1 MGLED
6 EILATSAAWD
16 DALVRNDASAVAAF
30 MADDWVFV
38 GPSGVTPKADI
49 IGWIASGRL
58 AHHTMKT
65 VGPARVALYG
75 NTAIVTARKTSTGAW
90 EGAEYAADEWISE
103 VYVQKDGRW
112 MCVLSHKATAEG

>member
-1 MGLED
+1 
-6 EILATSAAWD
+6 
-16 DALVRNDASAVAAF
+16 
-30 MADDWVFV
+30 
-38 GPSGVTPKADI
+38 
-49 IGWIASGRL
+49 
-58 AHHTMKT
+58 MKT